1 MRQQAGFGKNRIY
14 PLIERKTHVRTL
26 LLAALVI
33 APTFAQAN
41 TITWPDLPQTCFVS
55 GRPATSMDV
64 DSGCAAF
71 LINVKGQAAGTPIKL
86 DIPQYAMH
94 IDETTGKETPVI
106 ILQAEENGEIKA
118 VGYREL
124 GTDQLGAAL
133 LREVRLLGTKKP
145 S

>member
-1 MRQQAGFGKNRIY
+1 M
-14 PLIERKTHVRTL
+14 RTL
-26 LLAALVI
+26 LFAALAM
-33 APTFAQAN
+33 APTLALAD
-41 TITWPDLPQTCFVS
+41 TIPWPDLPKTCFVS
-55 GRPATSMDV
+55 GRPATSADV

-94 IDETTGKETPVI
+94 VDETTGKETPVI
-106 ILQAEENGEIKA
+106 LIQAEENGEIKA

-133 LREVRLLGTKKP
+133 LREVRLLGTQKP
-145 S
+145 I